1 MKNNFCESLIN
12 VIKDIYKKDTEIS
25 LHSPKFGGNEI
36 DYIKSTIASTFVS
49 TAGEYV
55 DLFEKKIAEFTNS
68 KFGISTSSG
77 TSALHTSLLLSGC
90 DSECEVITQSLS
102 FVATSNA
109 ILYCKS
115 EPIFIDVEIDS
126 LGMSPKSLK
135 SFLSKNCEVRDDGLC
150 WNKLSNKKIRA
161 CIPMHTYG
169 FPLRID
175 KIKKICNDYNII
187 LIEDA
192 AESLGTYYK
201 NKHTGSFGLMGTFS
215 FNGNKII
222 TTGGGGMIVTNSES
236 LAREAKHITT
246 TSKLKHKWEFYHDQV
261 GYNYRMPNLNA
272 ALGLA
277 QLEQIDLFLKNK
289 TDIAYKYLDW
299 AKKNDFHILEP
310 IKDGVANYWINI
322 LITRTIEEKKL
333 ILEETNRIGINTRP
347 AWNLIHTFPMF
358 KHCQTDDLKN
368 TKWLAKRIINLPS
381 GVNY

>member
-135 SFLSKNCEVRDDGLC
+135 SFLSNYFCIFH
-150 WNKLSNKKIRA
+150 LS
-161 CIPMHTYG
+161 H
-169 FPLRID
+169 
-175 KIKKICNDYNII
+175 
-187 LIEDA
+187 
-192 AESLGTYYK
+192 
-201 NKHTGSFGLMGTFS
+201 
-215 FNGNKII
+215 
-222 TTGGGGMIVTNSES
+222 
-236 LAREAKHITT
+236 
-246 TSKLKHKWEFYHDQV
+246 
-261 GYNYRMPNLNA
+261 
-272 ALGLA
+272 
-277 QLEQIDLFLKNK
+277 
-289 TDIAYKYLDW
+289 
-299 AKKNDFHILEP
+299 
-310 IKDGVANYWINI
+310 
-322 LITRTIEEKKL
+322 
-333 ILEETNRIGINTRP
+333 
-347 AWNLIHTFPMF
+347 
-358 KHCQTDDLKN
+358 
-368 TKWLAKRIINLPS
+368 
-381 GVNY
+381 